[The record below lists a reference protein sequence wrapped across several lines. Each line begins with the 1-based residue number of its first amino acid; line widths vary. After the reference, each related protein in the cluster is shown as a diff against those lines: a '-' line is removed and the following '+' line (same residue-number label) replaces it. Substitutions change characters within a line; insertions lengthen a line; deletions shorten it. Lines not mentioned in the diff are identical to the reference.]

1 MARDRIQLHEIL
13 VEILGSRDVYFQ
25 PPESMKLDYPCIVY
39 ERSRI
44 DSRKANNHTYL
55 KYNQYTVTVIDEDP
69 DTEIPDRLFELEN
82 CRHDRRFVSDD
93 LYHDVF
99 TLYF

>member
-1 MARDRIQLHEIL
+1 MAKDRLELHQKL
-13 VEILGSRDVYFQ
+13 VDLLGSNAVYFQ
-25 PPESMKLDYPCIVY
+25 PPESFKMTYPCIVY
-39 ERSRI
+39 ERSRMN
-44 DSRKANNHTYL
+44 SRKANNHTYL

-69 DTEIPDRLFELEN
+69 DTEIPDKLFELPH
-82 CRHDRRFVSDD
+82 CSHDRRFVSDD